1 MKNIVLSILLM
12 SACAMIY
19 AQAGSSPYQAIVAVD
34 GSGDYKTV
42 QEAINAV
49 PDGQTKPW
57 LILIKNGLYN
67 EQVIIPKNKPYVHLI
82 GQDKDKTIIHL
93 NLNVGSKLTGK
104 EIGGKTAYWEH
115 SVHNPSSPVYKY
127 EGSVV
132 VVKGDHFYT
141 ENISYVNDWGV
152 LSDNGPQALAMN
164 SQADCASFYNCKF
177 RSFQDTWMTAN
188 NDVSR
193 HYVKDCWIEAR

>member
-1 MKNIVLSILLM
+1 M
-12 SACAMIY
+12 
-19 AQAGSSPYQAIVAVD
+19 
-34 GSGDYKTV
+34 
-42 QEAINAV
+42 
-49 PDGQTKPW
+49 
-57 LILIKNGLYN
+57 
-67 EQVIIPKNKPYVHLI
+67 
-82 GQDKDKTIIHL
+82 
-93 NLNVGSKLTGK
+93 
-104 EIGGKTAYWEH
+104 
-115 SVHNPSSPVYKY
+115 
-127 EGSVV
+127 

-193 HYVKDCWIEAR
+193 HYVKDCWIEGAVDYFYGGGDVLLENCTLYNVRSGAVIVAPSIKMPNMLCFS